1 MNETIQ
7 DGITD
12 SGIRE
17 PGMPLSHRH
26 LGGDHSGGSTIAII
40 QDFKQVLRLRTGQGI
55 TEPVIEDQELGAGEG
70 VEEFGVGAVGVGKG
84 DVVEEPRS
92 AEEANGEVVAADR
105 VREGT
110 SEESLDAP
118 IDLPPLGRMLSAT
131 WMSTSTSRFSSSF
144 QLHACAVGQPAV
156 DHCGPDRHRLL
167 DRA

>member
-1 MNETIQ
+1 VNETIQ

-92 AEEANGEVVAADR
+92 AEVANGEVVAADR

-110 SEESLDAP
+110 GEESLADAGGTKDEDVEMLIDP
-118 IDLPPLGRMLSAT
+118 IALSQVEDKAALEAARSGKVEVFDGC
-131 WMSTSTSRFSSSF
+131 W
-144 QLHACAVGQPAV
+144 
-156 DHCGPDRHRLL
+156 
-167 DRA
+167 